1 MFNDIIMY
9 EIILKQNDIIEIWLY
24 IEQYYRDI
32 DVQNGIIW
40 VLFNIYLNSII
51 DMLLYKELYYKVDFK
66 LCKMVILYICIQR
79 L

>member
-24 IEQYYRDI
+24 IEQYYRNI

>member
-1 MFNDIIMY
+1 MFNYIIMY

-24 IEQYYRDI
+24 TEQYYRDI

-66 LCKMVILYICIQR
+66 LCKMVILYICIER

>member
-66 LCKMVILYICIQR
+66 LCKIVILYICIQR

>member
-51 DMLLYKELYYKVDFK
+51 EMLLYKELYYKDDFK
-66 LCKMVILYICIQR
+66 LCKMVIL